1 MRGYDRCVR
10 VPYSVRRITRDSKAT
25 LQGRYYLRTAARLG
39 ARPRVLGRPLIT
51 NPDLHIGDDA
61 LIWSHYR
68 TTHLGG
74 TGRIVLGNRVF
85 LNAGVVILSFVNIEI
100 GDDVALASE
109 VFVTDSDNHALGA
122 QPVREAPIRIGAGS
136 WIATR
141 SIVLPGV
148 QIGTRAVV
156 AAGSV
161 VTTDVED
168 DTLVAGVPARPV
180 RTIEYPPGRATAW
193 KQ

>member
-1 MRGYDRCVR
+1 M
-10 VPYSVRRITRDSKAT
+10 
-25 LQGRYYLRTAARLG
+25 
-39 ARPRVLGRPLIT
+39 LGRPLVT
-51 NPDLHIGDDA
+51 NPDLYIGDDV

-74 TGRIVLGNRVF
+74 TGRLALGNRVF
-85 LNAGVVILSFVNIEI
+85 LNAGVVVLSFVDIEI

-122 QPVREAPIRIGAGS
+122 EPVRQAPIKVGAGS

-141 SIVLPGV
+141 SIILPGV
-148 QIGTRAVV
+148 HIGNRAVV

-161 VTTDVED
+161 VTDDVDD

-180 RTIEYPPGRATAW
+180 RRIDYPPGRATAW
-193 KQ
+193 KE